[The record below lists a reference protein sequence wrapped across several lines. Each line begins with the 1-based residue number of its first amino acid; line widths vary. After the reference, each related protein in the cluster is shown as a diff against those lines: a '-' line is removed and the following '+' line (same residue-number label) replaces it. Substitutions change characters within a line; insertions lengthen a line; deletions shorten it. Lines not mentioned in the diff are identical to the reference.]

1 MPVRQTLHG
10 KVLVITLDREHKR
23 NAIDPEMAT
32 GISTALDRLDDDDD
46 IWVGVIT
53 GSDSVFSAGSDLKDG
68 AQARTDRGGEYGLI
82 RRRRI
87 KPLIAA
93 VEGPALGGGF
103 EIALACDLIVA
114 SITARFALPE
124 TQRGV
129 VATSGALFRAIRAL
143 PIHVAKQLL
152 ITNAGLTADRAFQL
166 GLVNIVT
173 EPGDAL
179 RQARDLA
186 EEICQSAPISVR
198 QTLAAIASQFS
209 EADERGWEAT
219 ARAIEAVKAS
229 EDMGEG
235 INAFFERRTPQWR
248 GR

>member
-103 EIALACDLIVA
+103 EI
-114 SITARFALPE
+114 
-124 TQRGV
+124 
-129 VATSGALFRAIRAL
+129 
-143 PIHVAKQLL
+143 
-152 ITNAGLTADRAFQL
+152 
-166 GLVNIVT
+166 
-173 EPGDAL
+173 
-179 RQARDLA
+179 
-186 EEICQSAPISVR
+186 
-198 QTLAAIASQFS
+198 
-209 EADERGWEAT
+209 
-219 ARAIEAVKAS
+219 
-229 EDMGEG
+229 
-235 INAFFERRTPQWR
+235 
-248 GR
+248 

>member
-1 MPVRQTLHG
+1 MPIRQALHG
-10 KVLVITLDREHKR
+10 KVLVITLDRENKR

-32 GISTALDRLDDDDD
+32 GISAALDRLDDDDD

-53 GSDSVFSAGSDLKDG
+53 GGDSVFCAGSDLKDG
-68 AQARTDRGGEYGLI
+68 AQARTERGGEYGII

-114 SITARFALPE
+114 STTARFALPE

-152 ITNAGLTADRAFQL
+152 ITKDGLTAERAFQL
-166 GLVNIVT
+166 GLVSRVT

-186 EEICQSAPISVR
+186 DEICESAPVAVR
-198 QTLAAIASQFS
+198 QTLAAITSQYE

-219 ARAIEAVKAS
+219 ARAIAAVKAS
-229 EDMGEG
+229 DDMAEG
-235 INAFFERRTPQWR
+235 ITAFFERRAPQWR